1 MASPNTRHE
10 LLLDEMP
17 ERGGYESK
25 FLREGID
32 YLLLQ
37 YHKELSSPYR

>member
-1 MASPNTRHE
+1 
-10 LLLDEMP
+10 MP

-37 YHKELSSPYR
+37 YHKELSSPYRWANRNEDTC